1 MKAFIRSVA
10 FAALAASAN
19 TAMAQQQP
27 VASPLYGAAWFTGP
41 AQAYLRLG
49 IGSGSYDI
57 SDGNWA
63 PPGAAPNGSDP
74 VVFFD
79 LSEPEGV
86 AGTIAFGRQLRI
98 GWRGEIL
105 FTAFDNKDVSGPW
118 SYTVPATPGPHAD
131 VSTTIESR
139 ALMANVL
146 YDLPN
151 IGTGRFS
158 AQPFLSAGIGM
169 AWNKMG
175 DWTRTNAA
183 SSRPS
188 RTFEGDT
195 NTDLAWTLG
204 AGVSW
209 NVGKNSSGP
218 IKLDLMY
225 QYFDLGSAQGGSTLL
240 SGGGSSTPVSP
251 LEFDVS
257 SQVISVGV
265 RIPLN
270 LR

>member
-1 MKAFIRSVA
+1 
-10 FAALAASAN
+10 
-19 TAMAQQQP
+19 
-27 VASPLYGAAWFTGP
+27 
-41 AQAYLRLG
+41 
-49 IGSGSYDI
+49 
-57 SDGNWA
+57 
-63 PPGAAPNGSDP
+63 
-74 VVFFD
+74 
-79 LSEPEGV
+79 
-86 AGTIAFGRQLRI
+86 
-98 GWRGEIL
+98 
-105 FTAFDNKDVSGPW
+105 
-118 SYTVPATPGPHAD
+118 
-131 VSTTIESR
+131 
-139 ALMANVL
+139 
-146 YDLPN
+146 
-151 IGTGRFS
+151 
-158 AQPFLSAGIGM
+158 M

-183 SSRPS
+183 SSRAS

-265 RIPLN
+265 HIPLN
-270 LR
+270 LK

>member
-1 MKAFIRSVA
+1 MRPSFI
-10 FAALAASAN
+10 AN
-19 TAMAQQQP
+19 T
-27 VASPLYGAAWFTGP
+27 LLHLEDT
-41 AQAYLRLG
+41 
-49 IGSGSYDI
+49 SGS
-57 SDGNWA
+57 
-63 PPGAAPNGSDP
+63 
-74 VVFFD
+74 
-79 LSEPEGV
+79 
-86 AGTIAFGRQLRI
+86 
-98 GWRGEIL
+98 
-105 FTAFDNKDVSGPW
+105 W

-131 VSTTIESR
+131 VSTTIQSN
-139 ALMANVL
+139 ALMANIV

-151 IGTGRFS
+151 MGKGRFGI
-158 AQPFLSAGIGM
+158 QPYLLAGVGM

-209 NVGKNSSGP
+209 NVGKNRSGP
-218 IKLDLMY
+218 IKMDLLY
-225 QYFDLGSAQGGSTLL
+225 QYFDLGSAQGGSTPI
-240 SGGGSSTPVSP
+240 SGGGSSTPVNP

-257 SQVISVGV
+257 SQVISIGV